1 VAKFGSLKGGE
12 LEMMTKERK
21 GEIAYRLWKYRL
33 KKEGIRLDELDREIG
48 NISKSTGIPREELR
62 EFVQEITGELVKEA
76 FESKK

>member
-1 VAKFGSLKGGE
+1 
-12 LEMMTKERK
+12 MMTKERR